1 MEIIATFFVGLGSGQ
16 WKWAG
21 PYLGRGKDPAD
32 AGDNAMARCAVEYAD
47 QDVMFMTFA
56 SLKPATEDERA
67 TSPNENHHDLV
78 CPPLPPRERGRG

>member
-1 MEIIATFFVGLGSGQ
+1 MEIIATFFVGLGSGK

-21 PYLGRGKDPAD
+21 PYLGRGKDEAA

-56 SLKPATEDERA
+56 SLKPATEDEHA
-67 TSPNENHHDLV
+67 NAPNANNHELV
-78 CPPLPPRERGRG
+78 CPLLPSRERGRG